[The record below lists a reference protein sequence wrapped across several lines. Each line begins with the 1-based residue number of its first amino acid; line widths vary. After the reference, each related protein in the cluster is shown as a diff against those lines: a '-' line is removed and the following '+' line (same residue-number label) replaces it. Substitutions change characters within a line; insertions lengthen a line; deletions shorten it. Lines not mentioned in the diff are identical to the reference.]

1 LINNKKFC
9 PGRQTKTEFT
19 LFLKNLDILGF
30 KSFADRT
37 HVAFA
42 DGITAL
48 LGPNGCGKSN
58 VVDAIKW
65 VLGEQA
71 SRAMRAEKMEDVIF
85 NGTENRK
92 PLNVAEVTLTL
103 ANDAGLLPIDMPEIE
118 IKRRLYRSGESEYF
132 INSAPVRLKEVRE
145 LFWDTGVGKAAY
157 SVMEQ
162 GKIDQILSSK
172 PDERRYL
179 FEEAAGITRYKVRG
193 AEAER
198 NLAKTEENMRQV
210 EGVLGE
216 VKHSYDTLKI
226 QSEKTIKFRAL
237 REDIFQLELDIQ
249 LLRLKQFKY
258 ERDER
263 KETLNKRSVDRDRIR
278 EEMEKASKSLEENMD
293 EVNSMETTLVEYQK
307 NIYGLAV
314 EKNAREKEVKL
325 FAEQRAESK
334 AKIEQNEGRE
344 RAIGI
349 KIDELIEDAE
359 EQDGVVRDLR
369 KKVADIEDNIR
380 SFEES
385 IQIAATRIGDNEA
398 QVRRIEEEI
407 RRIEQEQ
414 AGYEKDLEAITDDIV
429 AALDAGLKEAGYS
442 AAERRNNEAALAET
456 LGRIKTLLT
465 GRENLIRDLSAYVE
479 RAAADRGGGNG
490 PAPAELKHIAQSL
503 AAFLAEVSG
512 DTGKALELFESYRK
526 STPSFIDDFLAP
538 EGIIT
543 KKRSLDAKIRAAKDG
558 IEERREKIRILLG
571 DNADLGVKINEYRA
585 TLQDLRINRAQMS
598 AQAQSAEEQARLIR
612 RELAGQEGLLKNVQD
627 ELFLDRKRFE
637 EINERIADAESEL
650 ADIER
655 KGKQL
660 TADLEKLEKDI
671 AKRNGDVAGKQA
683 AIKKRMEELSKIQ
696 EGLEKIHL
704 ELVQSETEIKNIQ
717 DNFRETHSRDL
728 MEFEER
734 IFTITTPT
742 PELRE
747 KLAAARSAL
756 RDLGSVNL
764 MAPEEFAEVKE
775 RHDFLTTQLADLEKG
790 RKDLEN
796 LTAEIRAESSELFLS
811 TYNKIKKNFH
821 NMFRRLFGGGRAEL
835 RLSDTNHVL
844 ESGIEIYAQPPG
856 KKLENINLLSG
867 GERSMTAVALLFAT
881 YMVKPSPFC
890 LLDEI
895 DAALD
900 EQNVN
905 RFVQLLREFGS
916 TSQFIV
922 ITHNKKTVT
931 GASTLLGVTM
941 EESGIT
947 KVISVRLENEESGRA
962 AAVAIEQEGWEEEE
976 VEAEEGR
983 ELPIG
988 VDDPALVSE
997 AELRPIRA
1005 GHTGSSHP
1013 AAAEGDHAGNSGL
1026 AVVGSKAGEAEDA
1039 PAETGEAVEGGHAA
1053 VEAEAPE
1060 EAATETSET
1069 AESDHAAEAGPME
1082 AAAGDAADPEE
1093 TPIETG
1099 EAAGDADPADEKT
1112 EAGEAESCP

>member
-1 LINNKKFC
+1 MF
-9 PGRQTKTEFT
+9 PR
-19 LFLKNLDILGF
+19 
-30 KSFADRT
+30 
-37 HVAFA
+37 
-42 DGITAL
+42 
-48 LGPNGCGKSN
+48 
-58 VVDAIKW
+58 
-65 VLGEQA
+65 
-71 SRAMRAEKMEDVIF
+71 RAVS
-85 NGTENRK
+85 
-92 PLNVAEVTLTL
+92 VT
-103 ANDAGLLPIDMPEIE
+103 
-118 IKRRLYRSGESEYF
+118 
-132 INSAPVRLKEVRE
+132 
-145 LFWDTGVGKAAY
+145 
-157 SVMEQ
+157 
-162 GKIDQILSSK
+162 
-172 PDERRYL
+172 
-179 FEEAAGITRYKVRG
+179 GITRYKVRG

-216 VKHSYDTLKI
+216 VQRSYDTLKV

-237 REDIFQLELDIQ
+237 REEIFQLELDIQ

-263 KETLNKRSVDRDRIR
+263 KDTLTKRSADRDRIR

-293 EVNSMETTLVEYQK
+293 EVNSMEEKLVEYQK

-334 AKIEQNEGRE
+334 AKIDQNEGRE
-344 RAIGI
+344 RAVGI

-385 IQIAATRIGDNEA
+385 IQLAATRIGDNEA
-398 QVRRIEEEI
+398 QVRHIEDEI
-407 RRIEQEQ
+407 RGIEQEQ
-414 AGYEKDLEAITDDIV
+414 AVYEKDLEAITDDIV

-442 AAERRNNEAALAET
+442 AAERRTNEAALAET
-456 LGRIKTLLT
+456 LGRIKTLLD
-465 GRENLIRDLSAYVE
+465 GRETLIRDL
-479 RAAADRGGGNG
+479 AAAAERGASGTV
-490 PAPAELKHIAQSL
+490 PAELKHIAESL

-543 KKRSLDAKIRAAKDG
+543 KKRALDAKIRAAKDG
-558 IEERREKIRILLG
+558 IEDRREKIRGLLG
-571 DNADLGVKINEYRA
+571 DNADLNTKINEYRA
-585 TLQDLRINRAQMS
+585 TLQDLRVNRAQMS

-612 RELAGQEGLLKNVQD
+612 RELAGQEALLKNIRD

-637 EINERIADAESEL
+637 EINERISDAESEL

-660 TADLEKLEKDI
+660 TADLEKLEQDI

-683 AIKKRMEELSKIQ
+683 AIKKRMEELAKVQ
-696 EGLEKIHL
+696 EVLEKIHL

-734 IFTITTPT
+734 IFTITTPA

-747 KLAAARSAL
+747 KLAAARSGL

-775 RHDFLTTQLADLEKG
+775 RHDFLTAQLEDLEKG

-796 LTAEIRAESSELFLS
+796 LTAEIRAESSKLFLA

-821 NMFRRLFGGGRAEL
+821 NLFRRLFGGGRAEL
-835 RLSDTNHVL
+835 HLIDDNHVL
-844 ESGIEIYAQPPG
+844 ETGIEIYAQPPG

-900 EQNVN
+900 EANVS

-916 TSQFIV
+916 ASQFIV

-941 EESGIT
+941 EESGVT
-947 KVISVRLENEESGRA
+947 KVISVRLENEDRTA
-962 AAVAIEQEGWEEEE
+962 ATPVEQEPWEEED
-976 VEAEEGR
+976 VETEEGR

-988 VDDPALVSE
+988 IDDPALVSE

-1005 GHTGSSHP
+1005 GHNGTTKTETAGP
-1013 AAAEGDHAGNSGL
+1013 GEGA
-1026 AVVGSKAGEAEDA
+1026 EAE
-1039 PAETGEAVEGGHAA
+1039 PQ
-1053 VEAEAPE
+1053 E
-1060 EAATETSET
+1060 E
-1069 AESDHAAEAGPME
+1069 
-1082 AAAGDAADPEE
+1082 
-1093 TPIETG
+1093 
-1099 EAAGDADPADEKT
+1099 KK
-1112 EAGEAESCP
+1112 EAGEE